1 MSILQN
7 SPCLTS
13 SPQPAGLYI
22 HIPFCLRKC
31 PYCDFYSI
39 TDLSLQ
45 PAFLAALASEMNM
58 TRELDKVFDT
68 LYIGGG
74 TPSVLN
80 IKIIDNIIK
89 TAHQCFNILSD
100 AEITIEVNPG
110 TVTIEQLKGY
120 RQAGVNRINM
130 GVQSFNSAN
139 LNFIERI
146 HSVREAQMAI
156 RWAQKA
162 GYENIGLDLIY
173 GIPDQT
179 TSSWLKDLHSAVEF
193 HPQHLSC
200 YILSFE
206 PGTPM
211 HKDLKNRVFNPL
223 PEHLVCELFET
234 TRSFLNANGYVQYET
249 SNFAREVIDESGI
262 KSAQSNISRHNLK
275 HWNFSPYIGLGPSA
289 HSFIEPQRFWNHSNV
304 KKYIQELSAGRLPR
318 AGKESLSRE
327 QLMTEAVYL
336 GLRQTKGIVVEAFDK
351 KFGVNF
357 KAMFT
362 GVITDLEE
370 KGLVKMSQNHCALT
384 SKGMLFQDSIAAM
397 FI

>member
-1 MSILQN
+1 MLQN

-13 SPQPAGLYI
+13 SSQPSGLYI
-22 HIPFCLRKC
+22 HIPFCLKKC

-39 TDLSLQ
+39 TDLSLR
-45 PAFLAALASEMNM
+45 PAFLDALASEMNM
-58 TRELDKVFDT
+58 TRKLDKVFDT

-89 TAHQCFNILSD
+89 TAHECFNIPSN
-100 AEITIEVNPG
+100 AEITLEVNPG
-110 TVTIEQLKGY
+110 TVTLEQLKGY
-120 RQAGVNRINM
+120 RQAGVNRVNM

-139 LNFIERI
+139 LDFLARI
-146 HSVREAQMAI
+146 HSAKDARMAI
-156 RWAQKA
+156 RLAQKA

-179 TSSWLKDLHSAVEF
+179 KSSWLKDLHSALEF

-200 YILSFE
+200 YTLSFE

-211 HKDLKNRVFNPL
+211 HKDLQNRIFNPL

-249 SNFAREVIDESGI
+249 SNFAHEVIDESGI
-262 KSAQSNISRHNLK
+262 KSAQSNLSRHNVK
-275 HWNFSPYIGLGPSA
+275 YWNFSPYIGLGPSA

-304 KKYIQELSAGRLPR
+304 KKYIQELSKGRLPR

-327 QLMTEAVYL
+327 QLMIEAVYL
-336 GLRQTKGIVVEAFDK
+336 GLRQTKGIVVDAFDK
-351 KFGVNF
+351 KFSVNF

-362 GVITDLEE
+362 GVITDLEQ
-370 KGLVKMSQNHCALT
+370 KGLVKMSQNRCALT
-384 SKGMLFQDSIAAM
+384 SKGMLHLDSIATM

>member
-45 PAFLAALASEMNM
+45 PAFFDALASEMNM
-58 TRELDKVFDT
+58 TRKLDKVFDT

-162 GYENIGLDLIY
+162 GYE
-173 GIPDQT
+173 
-179 TSSWLKDLHSAVEF
+179 V
-193 HPQHLSC
+193 
-200 YILSFE
+200 
-206 PGTPM
+206 
-211 HKDLKNRVFNPL
+211 
-223 PEHLVCELFET
+223 
-234 TRSFLNANGYVQYET
+234 
-249 SNFAREVIDESGI
+249 REVPMARYDLYVADEVFLTGTAAEI
-262 KSAQSNISRHNLK
+262 ISVVDVDKRV
-275 HWNFSPYIGLGPSA
+275 IGD
-289 HSFIEPQRFWNHSNV
+289 
-304 KKYIQELSAGRLPR
+304 
-318 AGKESLSRE
+318 GKP
-327 QLMTEAVYL
+327 A
-336 GLRQTKGIVVEAFDK
+336 
-351 KFGVNF
+351 
-357 KAMFT
+357 
-362 GVITDLEE
+362 
-370 KGLVKMSQNHCALT
+370 
-384 SKGMLFQDSIAAM
+384 
-397 FI
+397 